1 MKFLGWFR
9 RQPRRARQ
17 GLQAVEQQLPES
29 PARRFLGATTHR
41 GNWAHWRHARDE
53 SINHALLADL
63 PTLIQ
68 RCAWEYANNPLVNG
82 AVETLANDLVGRQG
96 PRLQIVSDDE
106 AFNEAV
112 ERTWRDVWAM
122 PDPLGM
128 SSGPDC
134 MRTWVRSLCITGA
147 FVNVYANVNRDGPV
161 KFGWQNIDVRRKET
175 PPQLAG
181 DPLVAFGTKYDD
193 SGRAK
198 EHYFRRRS
206 VTPWQ
211 YTQTEYTI
219 VPDDMVQVRYE
230 MVEAEQIAGV
240 PWLAS
245 CLETVADLA
254 DYDKYELEAAKI
266 QTQLSA
272 LIQAAHPELVVD
284 PVDVGAGETFQIQ
297 HGAMT
302 AIPAGWVA
310 SFPSSTHP
318 SGEYRTFRHERLRD
332 LGLALGMPLMMIL
345 LSSAESNFASAH
357 YDGAVYLRRL
367 KARQAWIERST
378 LNKFLEQVVLELVL
392 SGVVGRPERYTPK
405 WTWDVPP
412 YVNPEK
418 QRSADRMA
426 MEDGAL
432 PLSEYCAQMGL
443 SFEEVVATR
452 ARDNELLEEAGLPP
466 VRTTQNPKPPGD
478 DEEGDQAEGD
488 EPPNQKEKSGANK
501 PVPASRN

>member
-1 MKFLGWFR
+1 
-9 RQPRRARQ
+9 
-17 GLQAVEQQLPES
+17 
-29 PARRFLGATTHR
+29 
-41 GNWAHWRHARDE
+41 
-53 SINHALLADL
+53 
-63 PTLIQ
+63 
-68 RCAWEYANNPLVNG
+68 
-82 AVETLANDLVGRQG
+82 
-96 PRLQIVSDDE
+96 
-106 AFNEAV
+106 
-112 ERTWRDVWAM
+112 VWAM

-128 SSGPDC
+128 SSGADC
-134 MRTWVRSLCITGA
+134 MRTWVRSLCITGSYIT
-147 FVNVYANVNRDGPV
+147 VEANVKREGPV
-161 KFGWQNIDVRRKET
+161 AFGWQCIDVRRKET
-175 PPQLAG
+175 PPERAG
-181 DPLVAFGTKYDD
+181 DPLIAFGTRYNEL
-193 SGRAK
+193 GRAI
-198 EHYFRRRS
+198 EHYFRRRT
-206 VTPWQ
+206 VTPNQWQ
-211 YTQTEYTI
+211 SVEYTTL
-219 VPDDMVQVRYE
+219 PDEVVQVRYE
-230 MVEAEQIAGV
+230 MVEPEQIAGV

-245 CLETVADLA
+245 CLETIADLA

-266 QTQLSA
+266 QTQMSA

-284 PVDVGAGETFQIQ
+284 PVDVAAGETFQLQ
-297 HGAMT
+297 HGAIT

-378 LNKFLEQVVLELVL
+378 LNKFVEQVVVELILAGIVA
-392 SGVVGRPERYTPK
+392 RTKRYTCK

-452 ARDNELLEEAGLPP
+452 ARDNEILEEAGLPP
-466 VRTTQNPKPPGD
+466 VRTAQNPKPPM
-478 DEEGDQAEGD
+478 DEESDQAAED
-488 EPPNQKEKSGANK
+488 DAPPSKNKEKPGAKK
-501 PVPASRN
+501 PVPASRD